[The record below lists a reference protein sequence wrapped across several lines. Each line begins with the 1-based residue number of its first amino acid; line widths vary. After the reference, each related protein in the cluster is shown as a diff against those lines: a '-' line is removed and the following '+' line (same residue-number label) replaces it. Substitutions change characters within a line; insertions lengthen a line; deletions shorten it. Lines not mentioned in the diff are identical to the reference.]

1 VILENKGIR
10 SKRRG
15 TSVGGKRMKIT
26 VSDEI
31 RDLTEFLKAEIIE
44 AFNKGDLERAEKL
57 QRISDGI
64 SWVEKARWN

>member
-1 VILENKGIR
+1 
-10 SKRRG
+10 
-15 TSVGGKRMKIT
+15 MKIT
-26 VSDEI
+26 VSGEI
-31 RDLTEFLKAEIIE
+31 RELTEFLKAEIIE